1 MKTIKTKA
9 SEASLGCF
17 YFASGITLFSLEPGG
32 IIWSERK
39 FLQTCR
45 KVHQYRK
52 RGVLMPFIRVSV
64 TQKLAEEKQA
74 ELVEG
79 LGEAIS
85 VIPGKDGRGL
95 IVDLEDGKTIFCGG
109 VKQENFVF
117 ADVRYYSNFTYQQKK
132 EFTIAVFKV
141 FENVLGTTRTRLS

>member
-1 MKTIKTKA
+1 MVRKKIPA
-9 SEASLGCF
+9 N
-17 YFASGITLFSLEPGG
+17 LEEGSP
-32 IIWSERK
+32 I
-39 FLQTCR
+39 
-45 KVHQYRK
+45 RK

-141 FENVLGTTRTRLS
+141 FENVLGTTKDKAFLTITEYNNWGGFGNFIDEYYSD